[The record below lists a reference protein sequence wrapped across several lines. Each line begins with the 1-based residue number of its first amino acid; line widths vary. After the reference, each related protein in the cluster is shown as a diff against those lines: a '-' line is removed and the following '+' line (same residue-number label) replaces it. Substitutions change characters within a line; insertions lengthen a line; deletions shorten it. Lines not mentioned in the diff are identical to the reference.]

1 MNFAIKIFILLLRKG
16 VYLYEYIDIWER
28 FDETSLPYKE
38 KFYSSLNME
47 DITDID
53 YRHAKKVFIIFNN
66 KKNGDY
72 HNLYVQS
79 DTLILAHEIENFRN
93 MCLKEYKLD
102 SAHFLSAPGLAWQ
115 ACLKDTGI
123 ELELLTDI
131 IDMLFMIE
139 KGIRGGIT
147 HAIHRYAK
155 TNNKYIKKYDKNK
168 ESSLYIQYL
177 DANNLYG

>member
-72 HNLYVQS
+72 HNL
-79 DTLILAHEIENFRN
+79 
-93 MCLKEYKLD
+93 
-102 SAHFLSAPGLAWQ
+102 
-115 ACLKDTGI
+115 
-123 ELELLTDI
+123 
-131 IDMLFMIE
+131 
-139 KGIRGGIT
+139 
-147 HAIHRYAK
+147 
-155 TNNKYIKKYDKNK
+155 
-168 ESSLYIQYL
+168 
-177 DANNLYG
+177 